1 MAETPKEEEAKNE
14 EKPQA
19 KEGLTEEQQKEELHR
34 LEKLTITKLREEAKA
49 NHPELTG
56 VSGMKKDDL
65 IHEICRIKGIDC
77 EERKKKIK
85 TGAKGKIKKQL
96 KKLRAKKEDL
106 QGKEF
111 RKQRNILRKKIK
123 KTKRM
128 IRKVA

>member
-1 MAETPKEEEAKNE
+1 MTETANE
-14 EKPQA
+14 EKA
-19 KEGLTEEQQKEELHR
+19 NEVLNEEQQKEELHR
-34 LEKLTITKLREEAKA
+34 LEKLTTTKLREEAKA

-85 TGAKGKIKKQL
+85 TGAKDKIKKQL
-96 KKLRAKKEDL
+96 KKLRVKKEEL

-128 IRKVA
+128 ISKVA

>member
-1 MAETPKEEEAKNE
+1 MAETPKEEK
-14 EKPQA
+14 A
-19 KEGLTEEQQKEELHR
+19 KEVLNKEQQKEELHR

-85 TGAKGKIKKQL
+85 TGAKAKIKKEL
-96 KKLRAKKEDL
+96 KKLRVKKEEF
-106 QGKEF
+106 QSKEF